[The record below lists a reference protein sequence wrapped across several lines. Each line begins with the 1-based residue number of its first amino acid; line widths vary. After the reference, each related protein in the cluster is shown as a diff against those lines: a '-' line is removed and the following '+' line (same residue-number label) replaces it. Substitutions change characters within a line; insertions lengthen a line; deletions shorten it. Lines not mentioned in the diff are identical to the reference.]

1 MFLFFNV
8 VLFGEQLL
16 FSVFLPSG
24 IAQDNQFYTEWRII
38 LGNVFAAG
46 LMTCFGL
53 YFERRMKEV
62 SEKMEANKQE
72 IIALL
77 KSGTAEQNQKPLK
90 IKKGSSSYRMK
101 TPILRKRMR

>member
-1 MFLFFNV
+1 MKGIGIISLIMFLFFNV
-8 VLFGEQLL
+8 VLFGEQFL

-46 LMTCFGL
+46 LMVCFGL
-53 YFERRMKEV
+53 YFERRIKEV
-62 SEKMEANKQE
+62 SEKMEENKHE

-77 KSGTAEQNQKPLK
+77 KEACRTKPETIEDKERQLK
-90 IKKGSSSYRMK
+90 ISD
-101 TPILRKRMR
+101 